1 MPRRKRKPS
10 KWTSSNESSSDEIK
24 FTSSDEDENKT
35 NQSESKTSGSS
46 GDKPNADD
54 EGKASSG
61 EGKTQDTDS
70 LSKTLLQRVTFRM
83 GGTRKQTEKPPPA
96 RKNDFSIGQKVWI
109 NQRNNKKLARVLSVR
124 VDGVTVD
131 VILQNGQIGSHI
143 PITLLEPT
151 AIGSDK
157 WIQSVV
163 QTFNEYDQSNSGM
176 ISRSDLERFFSEI
189 GFPASISFD
198 RSRWWTTEV
207 SRLVTGH
214 ATKLNVPPGFI
225 SLETFTECVMRC
237 FPGFP
242 PDSMK

>member
-1 MPRRKRKPS
+1 MPRRKSKSS

-35 NQSESKTSGSS
+35 NQSESKNSGSS
-46 GDKPNADD
+46 GDA
-54 EGKASSG
+54 G
-61 EGKTQDTDS
+61 EGKTQDQDTDS

-83 GGTRKQTEKPPPA
+83 GGTRKQKEKPPPA
-96 RKNDFSIGQKVWI
+96 PTNDFSIGQKVWI

-131 VILQNGQIGSHI
+131 VILQNGQVGSHI

-207 SRLVTGH
+207 SRLVAGH

-225 SLETFTECVMRC
+225 SLETFRECVMRC

-242 PDSMK
+242 PDSLK